1 MYLDAAQGGRPLDL
15 AGLDAASVVAF
26 VSAIAKRYTYTT
38 LFALLATTGLPI
50 SEALGLT
57 CSDVDL
63 HAGILTVA
71 EDALADVR
79 ARLECLARS
88 RGLDL
93 YRHEPVKSGWPRPG
107 TIHWHVAH
115 LEACKR
121 EYTAAMLSQG
131 PGGQGEAAAP
141 ATTFAEAV
149 ERLARAHAAQREVI
163 RSLSEG
169 DLTRLVQDG
178 MRLDEFLASTIR
190 HDTWHAAQIAVVRRL
205 WRTREGQAG
214 PS

>member
-1 MYLDAAQGGRPLDL
+1 M
-15 AGLDAASVVAF
+15 
-26 VSAIAKRYTYTT
+26 SAIDGYLRQLDDAWRHRWES
-38 LFALLATTGLPI
+38 LRPALDGVTEE
-50 SEALGLT
+50 EAAWQAA
-57 CSDVDL
+57 C
-63 HAGILTVA
+63 
-71 EDALADVR
+71 
-79 ARLECLARS
+79 
-88 RGLDL
+88 

-121 EYTAAMLSQG
+121 EYTAAMVSQG
-131 PGGQGEAAAP
+131 PGGQAEAAAP